1 MVKKLAKVGLEVRI
15 GRSVSPTLV
24 RLLAKEVGLGTKNEI
39 LAKVREEL
47 EGFFG

>member
-1 MVKKLAKVGLEVRI
+1 VVLEVRI
-15 GRSVSPTLV
+15 GRSVSHTLF
-24 RLLAKEVGLGTKNEI
+24 RLLAKEVGLLGAKNEI